1 MPATD
6 SLIGQTI
13 SHYRIVEK
21 LGGGGMG
28 VVYKAEDTRL
38 HRFVALKFLPPEVA
52 RDPHALA
59 RFQREAQAASALNH
73 PNICT
78 IHDIGEQDGHS
89 FIAMEFLEGVT
100 LKHHIDGRA
109 MSQEL
114 LLTLGIEIADALDA
128 AHAKGI
134 IHRDIKPGNI
144 FVTTRGLA
152 KVLDF
157 GLAKVSG
164 NPEGVEATGPTQDLP
179 EHLTSPGSAL
189 GTVAY
194 MSPEQVSGKE
204 LDARTDLFS
213 FGAVLYEMATGA
225 LPFRGDT
232 SGLIFEAILNRT
244 PVAPVRLNPQVPSKL
259 EDIISKALEKDQ
271 KLRYQSAADMRTDLR
286 RLKRDSDSGHS
297 ALFVAQPSDDLR
309 AGEGSGL
316 ASRAALSSARA
327 DANSSARMSEIQAE
341 SAAAHISSSSV
352 VQVAKSHKLGLTAAT
367 VIALIVLAAAGYGI
381 YSLLAGKSAPPFQ
394 NFAISQIT
402 NNGKSARAAISPDG
416 KYILSELDDAGKA
429 SLWLRNVPTNSDT
442 QIIAPADTLYTDLD
456 FSPDGNYIYFIKAE
470 AAVLSVRDLFRAP
483 VLGGAPQIIIR
494 DIDSGV
500 SFSPDGKRFAFIRD
514 NDPEVGK
521 SQLLTANVD
530 GSDEKVFARGSTTEA
545 SRFVTWLPNSNQVA
559 EVQYQLEGQL
569 SAIRLFDVA
578 SGQSKAIASFTD
590 KLLDRTLW
598 LSSGQGLLAIYQD
611 PSTHYSRNQI
621 GFISYPGGQFHA
633 VTKDTNNYRS
643 LTLSADAKTLA
654 TIQQRTQR
662 SFYVFPATGTGASP
676 PSPAL
681 PNEKDFG
688 GFAWA
693 EAGGFYLAGLNDLMR
708 ISPDGS
714 NKTVLLSNVGI
725 FGVNPC
731 ADGRS
736 IVFSWIGQGGGT
748 NINVWRTDANGGDTK
763 QLSFG
768 KYDASPVCSPDSKS
782 AYYSDR
788 NSDDFLR
795 VPIDGSSKP
804 VVVPGTVVP
813 HAIAADTRVAI
824 SPDGNYLACVISLT
838 PSAGSTASG
847 QRIAMVPL
855 DSGPQ
860 PQARLLD
867 PDPRLRGGLT
877 FTPDGKAFVYA
888 IRGNGVENL
897 WLQPLDGSPGRQL
910 TNFPAELIAVYHWSP
925 DGKSIGMLR
934 FQTESDVVLLRDSNA
949 TAQ

>member
-1 MPATD
+1 
-6 SLIGQTI
+6 
-13 SHYRIVEK
+13 E
-21 LGGGGMG
+21 
-28 VVYKAEDTRL
+28 
-38 HRFVALKFLPPEVA
+38 
-52 RDPHALA
+52 
-59 RFQREAQAASALNH
+59 
-73 PNICT
+73 
-78 IHDIGEQDGHS
+78 
-89 FIAMEFLEGVT
+89 
-100 LKHHIDGRA
+100 
-109 MSQEL
+109 
-114 LLTLGIEIADALDA
+114 
-128 AHAKGI
+128 
-134 IHRDIKPGNI
+134 
-144 FVTTRGLA
+144 
-152 KVLDF
+152 
-157 GLAKVSG
+157 
-164 NPEGVEATGPTQDLP
+164 
-179 EHLTSPGSAL
+179 
-189 GTVAY
+189 
-194 MSPEQVSGKE
+194 
-204 LDARTDLFS
+204 
-213 FGAVLYEMATGA
+213 
-225 LPFRGDT
+225 
-232 SGLIFEAILNRT
+232 
-244 PVAPVRLNPQVPSKL
+244 
-259 EDIISKALEKDQ
+259 
-271 KLRYQSAADMRTDLR
+271 
-286 RLKRDSDSGHS
+286 
-297 ALFVAQPSDDLR
+297 
-309 AGEGSGL
+309 
-316 ASRAALSSARA
+316 
-327 DANSSARMSEIQAE
+327 
-341 SAAAHISSSSV
+341 
-352 VQVAKSHKLGLTAAT
+352 
-367 VIALIVLAAAGYGI
+367 
-381 YSLLAGKSAPPFQ
+381 
-394 NFAISQIT
+394 
-402 NNGKSARAAISPDG
+402 
-416 KYILSELDDAGKA
+416 
-429 SLWLRNVPTNSDT
+429 
-442 QIIAPADTLYTDLD
+442 
-456 FSPDGNYIYFIKAE
+456 
-470 AAVLSVRDLFRAP
+470 
-483 VLGGAPQIIIR
+483 
-494 DIDSGV
+494 
-500 SFSPDGKRFAFIRD
+500 
-514 NDPEVGK
+514 
-521 SQLLTANVD
+521 
-530 GSDEKVFARGSTTEA
+530 

-824 SPDGNYLACVISLT
+824 SPDGKYLAFVISLT